1 MTIEDHQGR
10 PVRLPYERWQHI
22 CARHPEMD
30 AMMECIH
37 RTVTQPDVV
46 VGSESDPETV
56 ILYQKQFPGSTL
68 GNGWVRVAVK
78 YLEDDA
84 FILTAFVIGRIN

>member
-1 MTIEDHQGR
+1 ME
-10 PVRLPYERWQHI
+10 
-22 CARHPEMD
+22 
-30 AMMECIH
+30 AMKEYIH
-37 RTVTQPDVV
+37 GSVAQPDAV

-56 ILYQKQFPGSTL
+56 ILYQKQFPGLTL

-78 YLEDDA
+78 YLEDDT

>member
-1 MTIEDHQGR
+1 MRIEDPQGR
-10 PVRLPYERWQHI
+10 PVRLSSERWQHI
-22 CARHPEMD
+22 CARHPEME
-30 AMMECIH
+30 AMMEYIH
-37 RTVTQPDVV
+37 RAVTQPDLV

-56 ILYQKQFPGSTL
+56 ILYQKQFPGLAL

-84 FILTAFVIGRIN
+84 FVLTAFIAGHTN